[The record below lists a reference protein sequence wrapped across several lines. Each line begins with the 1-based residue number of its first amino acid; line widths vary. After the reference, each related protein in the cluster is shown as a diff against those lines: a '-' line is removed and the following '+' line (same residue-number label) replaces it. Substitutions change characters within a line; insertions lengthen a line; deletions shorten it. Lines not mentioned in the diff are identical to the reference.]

1 MGGHDTMIQYPGASQ
16 RDRRQRT
23 PDDRSVR
30 VLGAAIALLLASGSL
45 AVLEHPVTVS
55 ARPRLATLALPATS
69 STAPTRAPT
78 TTTPAPITTT
88 LPPTTTTQ
96 PPPPAASWRV
106 GITTLTFVDSSRPT
120 PPTAGDPGQ
129 PSRTLPTVI
138 LYPIAGS
145 PAAPPVVSGRAASRG
160 GPFPLIVFAHGF
172 NSSPQVYASLLE
184 AWAGA
189 GYVVAAPEFPRSV
202 AGGHVD
208 ESDLDHQPSD
218 VSFVI
223 SKIVA
228 GALPA
233 GLVDA
238 SRIGVAGHSDGA
250 VTAVG
255 VGYNTCC
262 HDGRVSADVVMAGDA
277 HVFSGG
283 SYFAKG
289 SPPLL
294 VLQGD
299 HDPSNDPSLGQQLY
313 QAAPS
318 PKVLIMLVDALH
330 LQPFTTDLPHLAVVE
345 AATIG
350 FFDRYLKGRSDGVGR
365 LDQAARPPLA
375 SLTAG

>member
-1 MGGHDTMIQYPGASQ
+1 MTAA
-16 RDRRQRT
+16 
-23 PDDRSVR
+23 DRSVR
-30 VLGAAIALLLASGSL
+30 VLGAVIALLLASGSL
-45 AVLEHPVTVS
+45 AVLEHPDPVS
-55 ARPRLATLALPATS
+55 ARARLATLAVPATP
-69 STAPTRAPT
+69 STAPTWAPTTATVPPT
-78 TTTPAPITTT
+78 TTTP
-88 LPPTTTTQ
+88 PPDTTTTQ
-96 PPPPAASWRV
+96 PPPPPPPASWRV
-106 GITTLTFVDSSRPT
+106 GFTTLTFVDGSRPT
-120 PPTAGDPGQ
+120 PPTAGDPGK

-138 LYPIAGS
+138 LYPIDGS
-145 PAAPPVVSGRAASRG
+145 PAAPPAVSAPAASRG

-189 GYVVAAPEFPRSV
+189 GYVVAAPEFPRTV

-208 ESDLDHQPSD
+208 ESDLDRQPGD

-223 SKIVA
+223 GKIVA

-330 LQPFTTDLPHLAVVE
+330 LQPFTTDLPHLGVVE

-375 SLTAG
+375 SLTTG

>member
-1 MGGHDTMIQYPGASQ
+1 MFGYSDGPPTAQAQATGRLVSLLGG
-16 RDRRQRT
+16 
-23 PDDRSVR
+23 
-30 VLGAAIALLLASGSL
+30 LIAVLLASGSL
-45 AVLEHPVTVS
+45 AVLEHPATAS
-55 ARPRLATLALPATS
+55 ARPGLVAALPPAAP
-69 STAPTRAPT
+69 STVVTAAPA
-78 TTTPAPITTT
+78 TTT
-88 LPPTTTTQ
+88 LPPTTTTLPPTTTTAP
-96 PPPPAASWRV
+96 PPPPAGWRV
-106 GITTLTFVDSSRPT
+106 GVRTMTFVDTGRPT
-120 PPTAGDPGQ
+120 PPTAGDPGG

-138 LYPIAGS
+138 LYPTNGS
-145 PAAPPVVSGRAASRG
+145 PAASPVAGAPAASRG

-172 NSSPQVYASLLE
+172 NSSPQVYASLLV

-202 AGGHVD
+202 AGGHPD
-208 ESDLDHQPSD
+208 ESDLDHQPGD

-223 SKIVA
+223 SKIVG

-233 GLVDA
+233 GLVDR

-255 VGYNTCC
+255 VGFNTCC
-262 HDGRVSADVVMAGDA
+262 HDSRVLADVVMAGDA
-277 HVFSGG
+277 HDFAGG

-299 HDPSNDPSLGQQLY
+299 QDPSNDPSLGQQLY

-318 PKVLIMLVDALH
+318 PKVLIMLVGGLH
-330 LQPFTTDLPHLAVVE
+330 LQPFTTDLPHLGVVE
-345 AATIG
+345 AASIG

-365 LDQAARPPLA
+365 LVQAARAPLA
-375 SLTAG
+375 TVTSG